1 MTQYPKWEAR
11 MERIKKLQK
20 RVETKIKHLQEIN
33 ERLIKEIENGEMLD
47 KSDELIRLKKQKNH
61 SSNP

>member
-11 MERIKKLQK
+11 MECIKKLQK

-33 ERLIKEIENGEMLD
+33 GRLIKEIEKDKILD
-47 KSDELIRLKKQKNH
+47 KSDELIRLTKQKNH